1 MDWRAKLTALPVTR
15 RQLVAGAAVGGGLGV
30 AWWLWPRH
38 YTSPLSPGPNERDFG
53 GWITIGRD
61 GVVTVAVPQLEMGQG
76 VTTVL
81 AQVVAVELGADW
93 RQVAVEPSPPAGL
106 YANIPLAAKWAPLWS
121 NLPGLAG
128 DPDSQLAEN
137 YARSNAFA
145 ATADGT
151 SLAAYE
157 LPLRE
162 AAATARAVLAMAAAE
177 RWDVDWEECLVERG
191 IVRHAEQQLGFG
203 ALVAEA
209 AELDPPDP
217 PPLRVAPASE
227 DPAPAEAELA
237 PDFPRLDLPAKVDG
251 SFLFASDIRL
261 PGMVFASI
269 RHGPLGKPDLSGFE
283 AVAVEGLDGLVGV
296 VKSRRYLA
304 AVAESWWVAEQ
315 ALKAM
320 RPVFAGPPAVE
331 SAAALEALDEAHG
344 TVEPRRTL
352 ALGDADELLARPD
365 YAQTYAVGPAVHAA
379 IETASATARY
389 DGGNPGLWI
398 AAQAPELTRRAAAHA
413 TRLPPH
419 PAVSALPALGRVA
432 LAEPLRVE
440 LGAAGAQRL
449 GTLLGLGRGGS
460 ETLGIAAAAALGF
473 MALAGREFRNNRRLL
488 FGSIL
493 IGCLIVAGWWT
504 NGIVGFD
511 EFETRA
517 VGSFSFARPVG
528 DTLLYAMLASGTK
541 VDFGVGSV
549 LGVLLGAF
557 LAARGTGEFHWEA
570 PDDAREVKR
579 HLLGAFLMGTGGVT
593 ALGCTIGQG
602 LSGLSTLS
610 AGSMLALASIL
621 VGARAGLYYL
631 VDRHT

>member
-1 MDWRAKLTALPVTR
+1 MLELLPPHLLRAALGFVLGVLLGLVARRGRFCTLGAVEDAVYARDTR
-15 RQLVAGAAVGGGLGV
+15 RARAWMLAAGIAILGTHLLEAYAGLDLARSIYAGARLEWGALVIGGAMFGFGMALVG
-30 AWWLWPRH
+30 
-38 YTSPLSPGPNERDFG
+38 T
-53 GWITIGRD
+53 
-61 GVVTVAVPQLEMGQG
+61 
-76 VTTVL
+76 
-81 AQVVAVELGADW
+81 
-93 RQVAVEPSPPAGL
+93 
-106 YANIPLAAKWAPLWS
+106 
-121 NLPGLAG
+121 
-128 DPDSQLAEN
+128 
-137 YARSNAFA
+137 
-145 ATADGT
+145 
-151 SLAAYE
+151 
-157 LPLRE
+157 
-162 AAATARAVLAMAAAE
+162 
-177 RWDVDWEECLVERG
+177 C
-191 IVRHAEQQLGFG
+191 GFG
-203 ALVAEA
+203 AL
-209 AELDPPDP
+209 
-217 PPLRVAPASE
+217 LR
-227 DPAPAEAELA
+227 LGGG
-237 PDFPRLDLPAKVDG
+237 DLRALLV
-251 SFLFASDIRL
+251 LL
-261 PGMVFASI
+261 V
-269 RHGPLGKPDLSGFE
+269 LGLS
-283 AVAVEGLDGLVGV
+283 A
-296 VKSRRYLA
+296 Y
-304 AVAESWWVAEQ
+304 
-315 ALKAM
+315 M
-320 RPVFAGPPAVE
+320 
-331 SAAALEALDEAHG
+331 
-344 TVEPRRTL
+344 
-352 ALGDADELLARPD
+352 
-365 YAQTYAVGPAVHAA
+365 
-379 IETASATARY
+379 
-389 DGGNPGLWI
+389 
-398 AAQAPELTRRAAAHA
+398 
-413 TRLPPH
+413 
-419 PAVSALPALGRVA
+419 AVSGLTALGRVA
-432 LAEPLRVE
+432 LAEPLSVE